1 MESLCSIK
9 NKQTSIVP
17 DTLTNLRKTVTEGFF
32 LHNMKEK
39 VDFFFFQTCLAF
51 LWNWLYDLHM
61 IRVLLT
67 LKGDINFRLF
77 AKIKD
82 FTQWWR
88 HEHQKFAYLM
98 RKKHDFSGLHA
109 LHVRFFIFT
118 CLIGTSRN
126 NRRLGWFSKYWNVRW
141 RREGTRNNLYS
152 VLISWPDCQVTIAF
166 SR

>member
-1 MESLCSIK
+1 MFYK
-9 NKQTSIVP
+9 NNQISIVP
-17 DTLTNLRKTVTEGFF
+17 DTLTNLRKSVTEGFF
-32 LHNMKEK
+32 FHDMKEK
-39 VDFFFFQTCLAF
+39 LDFFFFQTCLAF
-51 LWNWLYDLHM
+51 LRNWLYDLHM

-67 LKGDINFRLF
+67 LKGGINFRLF

-98 RKKHDFSGLHA
+98 RKKQWFQRSA
-109 LHVRFFIFT
+109 RPARAFFHFHMFD
-118 CLIGTSRN
+118 GRPPRN
-126 NRRLGWFSKYWNVRW
+126 NRRLGWFSKKYWNVRW

-152 VLISWPDCQVTIAF
+152 VLISRPDCQVTIAF